1 MRGVRGRKELAKSDD
16 SPGSLMLTLR
26 TGIKG
31 GIKGVRPFVAT
42 PVSLNGQNRPLN

>member
-31 GIKGVRPFVAT
+31 VRPFVAT